1 MQRTILIDTNII
13 LRFFLNDHEVLSNKA
28 RELIQ
33 SAENGD
39 VVLYMDEVI
48 VAEIVWVLESFYE
61 ISKEEIVEKLLG
73 ILMQP
78 WVENPRKSEVIHA
91 LHFFK
96 TTSLSYIDTWILS
109 KSLANNFPIETFDIK
124 LSSLAKKL
132 R

>member
-1 MQRTILIDTNII
+1 M
-13 LRFFLNDHEVLSNKA
+13 
-28 RELIQ
+28 
-33 SAENGD
+33 
-39 VVLYMDEVI
+39 
-48 VAEIVWVLESFYE
+48 WVLESFYE

-91 LHFFK
+91 LHLFK
-96 TTSLSYIDTWILS
+96 KTSLTYMETWILS
-109 KSLANNFPIETFDIK
+109 KTLEKYFPIETYDIE